1 MARRKKHEE
10 HENHERWLV
19 SYADFITLLFA
30 FFTVLYATSQ
40 TDQEKLEAV
49 INGLNAAFEG
59 GMPHA
64 MMEVMSFQEN
74 PPDLPDMVPNH
85 LITESAEPL
94 IQTIRR
100 NLAGS
105 LSDNVVQVG
114 LVDQT
119 LTLVL
124 PERLLFARGSA
135 ELHPSAYSVLS
146 EVSIALAGQPVSLEV
161 TGHADGLP
169 VSGPPF
175 EDNWGLSSAR
185 ALSVVRYMQRHRMKP
200 EQMIASGSVVTEEN
214 SQARAV
220 TLRIRV
226 VAPAASAEVA
236 DAIDPE
242 SRRAAAMAAARSGEP
257 LPEPVP
263 VPAELVPDTPRT
275 PRVAAPPPTVETG
288 AVTAAPASALPA
300 AAPGGVP
307 TPAASTTPG
316 SPATGSPTSG
326 P

>member
-1 MARRKKHEE
+1 MARKPKHEE

-40 TDQEKLEAV
+40 TDQKKLEAV
-49 INGLNAAFEG
+49 VNGLNAAFEG

-64 MMEVMSFQEN
+64 LMDVMSFQEH
-74 PPDLPDMVPNH
+74 PPDIPDLVPNH
-85 LITESAEPL
+85 ITSESAEPL

-105 LSDNVVQVG
+105 LSDNVVQIG
-114 LVDQT
+114 IVDQT

-124 PERLLFARGSA
+124 PERLLFAKGSA
-135 ELHPSAYSVLS
+135 ELHPSAFSVLS
-146 EVSIALAGQPVSLEV
+146 EISIALAGQPVLLE
-161 TGHADGLP
+161 TIGHADGVP

-175 EDNWGLSSAR
+175 MDNWGLASAR

-200 EQMIASGSVVTEEN
+200 EQMTAAGSVISEEN
-214 SQARAV
+214 AQSRAV

-236 DAIDPE
+236 ESIEPE
-242 SRRAAAMAAARSGEP
+242 SRRAAASAAARSGEP
-257 LPEPVP
+257 LPEPVS
-263 VPAELVPDTPRT
+263 VPSDLVPESPRT
-275 PRVAAPPPTVETG
+275 PAPSAVTPASGSEPQPAAAVAPPT
-288 AVTAAPASALPA
+288 ALPA
-300 AAPGGVP
+300 PTSAP
-307 TPAASTTPG
+307 AES
-316 SPATGSPTSG
+316 SPARMPA